1 VFDLLEPNF
10 MDVDIRDIAF
20 SLSRLCRF
28 TGHSSEFYSVAQHCI
43 QVSFI
48 VPKKLALQ
56 GLLHD
61 ASEAYIGDVSQ
72 PLKRALGRLA
82 PGALPIIEDRIHAA
96 IAAKFRT
103 QWPHDPRVKD
113 ADLRALATEVR
124 DLMPAAAYWDEQQLP
139 EPLPLTITPFSPKD
153 AEKKYL
159 ERFREVS

>member
-1 VFDLLEPNF
+1 VMETTPTVLRASSMPRLLNCTASHDE
-10 MDVDIRDIAF
+10 
-20 SLSRLCRF
+20 
-28 TGHSSEFYSVAQHCI
+28 E
-43 QVSFI
+43 
-48 VPKKLALQ
+48 Q
-56 GLLHD
+56 GCPD
-61 ASEAYIGDVSQ
+61 RPTPEAEAGT
-72 PLKRALGRLA
+72 L
-82 PGALPIIEDRIHAA
+82 IHAA